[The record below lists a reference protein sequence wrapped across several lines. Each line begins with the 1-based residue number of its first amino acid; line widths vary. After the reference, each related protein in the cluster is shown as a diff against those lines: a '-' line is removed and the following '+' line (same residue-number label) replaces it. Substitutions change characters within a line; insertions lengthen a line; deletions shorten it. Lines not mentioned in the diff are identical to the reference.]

1 MEVCV
6 ATHLGF
12 STPEES
18 GTVAHWLEGEVGPRT
33 DLDALEKS
41 KTPAFAGN
49 WNQIAGS
56 SSP

>member
-49 WNQIAGS
+49 
-56 SSP
+56 